1 MEDLQLHIKQL
12 HTKLQQLLKQY
23 AALAHENAQ
32 QKKMMEALTAKTE
45 SQKEEMEVLKQQHL
59 ILKASA
65 DQMEPQE
72 KKELEQK
79 ISGYIR
85 NIDKCISLLSYNQN
99 A

>member
-1 MEDLQLHIKQL
+1 MEDLQLHIRQL
-12 HTKLQQLLKQY
+12 NTKLQQLLKQY
-23 AALAHENAQ
+23 AAVVHENAQ
-32 QKKMMEALTAKTE
+32 QKKMLEVLAAKTE
-45 SQKEEMEVLKQQHL
+45 SQKEEMEVLRQQHL
-59 ILKASA
+59 ILKASV
-65 DQMEPQE
+65 DKMEPQE

>member
-1 MEDLQLHIKQL
+1 LEDLQLHIKQL

-23 AALAHENAQ
+23 AALAHENDR

-45 SQKEEMEVLKQQHL
+45 SQKEEMEVLKQQQL
-59 ILKASA
+59 ILKASI
-65 DQMEPQE
+65 DKMEPQE

>member
-23 AALAHENAQ
+23 AALAQENDR
-32 QKKMMEALTAKTE
+32 QKKIIDALTAETE
-45 SQKEEMEVLKQQHL
+45 SQKEEMEILKQQQL

-79 ISGYIR
+79 INGYIR

>member
-1 MEDLQLHIKQL
+1 LEDLQLHIKQL
-12 HTKLQQLLKQY
+12 NTKLQQLLKQY
-23 AALAHENAQ
+23 AALAHENVQ
-32 QKKMMEALTAKTE
+32 QKKTLEALAAKTE

-59 ILKASA
+59 ILKASL